1 MFFHLFLR
9 VIAPLD
15 RSLGDLMPALYE
27 KRLRELH
34 EGEVQLALRPSEI
47 GEVDVDNK
55 YFHLVRWVKAGKAH
69 ARGGECAKASAPFG
83 FATLIRGTPFGG
95 RFALPRAERAVER
108 IRILVTDEKCSFGD
122 FDRRIA

>member
-55 YFHLVRWVKAGKAH
+55 YFHLVRWV
-69 ARGGECAKASAPFG
+69 
-83 FATLIRGTPFGG
+83 
-95 RFALPRAERAVER
+95 
-108 IRILVTDEKCSFGD
+108 
-122 FDRRIA
+122 